1 MIELRQRRRPKLCWF
16 RACWLLPAAAALLA
30 NTAQAFTSSSIEWD
44 APATCPNAAALSE
57 RLGTLLGEDA
67 GALGG
72 VTRVRAVVSK
82 EAAGYRVV
90 LEVAEAERRSS
101 RAFSA
106 QDCADLMEAA
116 ALAIALTVHAEEPA
130 AGTSATELPAPRAE
144 VSSAAADVGA
154 STLGRGESEPGV
166 RWSAGAEGVLD
177 TGALPAVAPGVSVL
191 GRGRLEALSL
201 DLHAALFPKQRLG
214 VGSSDR
220 VEFDLLLIGLRACD
234 RFFDRNMSAAAC
246 AGFEAGQLNA
256 SGGTLSPARQLHDL
270 WLAPA
275 LALEAGQRLGSTW
288 QIALRGEALS
298 PLRRKQYI
306 INENERVHAPSS
318 VDLRLSLGL
327 AIGTD

>member
-1 MIELRQRRRPKLCWF
+1 MIELRQRRGPKLYWY
-16 RACWLLPAAAALLA
+16 RACWLLPTAAALFA

-44 APATCPNAAALSE
+44 APAACPSAAALSE
-57 RLGTLLGEDA
+57 RLSTLLGGDD

-72 VTRVRAVVSK
+72 VTRVRGVVSK

-130 AGTSATELPAPRAE
+130 AAASATEVPRSRE
-144 VSSAAADVGA
+144 VSSTAADVGSPA
-154 STLGRGESEPGV
+154 LGSAASEPGV

-191 GRGRLEALSL
+191 GRARLEALSL
-201 DLHAALFPKQRLG
+201 DVHATLFPKQRLG
-214 VGSSDR
+214 VGQSDR

-234 RFFDRNMSAAAC
+234 RLFDRNMSAAAC

-275 LALEAGQRLGSTW
+275 LALEAGQRLGSSW
-288 QIALRGEALS
+288 QLSLRGEALA

-327 AIGTD
+327 RIGAD